1 MRKGMGGANCPTVP
15 RGIVWTAEGDRL
27 MLPRF
32 ALLSIGA
39 AAMFAGSALAETPV
53 DHYSPE
59 IAPPIDNHTQTEALP
74 FRSDAANRM
83 TVAVKLGGAGPYQFM
98 VDTGSERTT
107 ISRQL
112 AKQLRLKPGPN
123 VRLHSIVGEGPAQT
137 AIIPQLMFS
146 QRAIGSI
153 EAPLLEAAN
162 MGADGMLGVDS
173 LSSQRILF
181 DFKANTMSV
190 THASERVESLGDGTI
205 VVRARSRRGRLVVA
219 NATADNETLTVV
231 LDTGSQV
238 TIGNMALRKA
248 LLGREMLGKA
258 EAVTLQSV
266 TGATMEGSY
275 MVVKEVTI
283 GGIGLKNLAVA
294 FVDAHTFKQLGLEKK
309 PALLLGMNAMRA
321 FDRVSIDFANKR
333 LRVILPKE
341 SRVEGVQLAAK

>member
-1 MRKGMGGANCPTVP
+1 VQRKG
-15 RGIVWTAEGDRL
+15 IE

-32 ALLSIGA
+32 ALLCVGA
-39 AAMFAGSALAETPV
+39 AAMFAGTAAAETPV

-59 IAPPIDNHTQTEALP
+59 TAPPIDNRTQTESLP
-74 FRSDAANRM
+74 FLNDAANRM
-83 TVAVKLGGAGPYQFM
+83 TVAVTVGGAGPYQFM

-107 ISRQL
+107 ISRRLARQL
-112 AKQLRLKPGPN
+112 QLKPGSG
-123 VRLHSIVGEGPAQT
+123 VRLHSIVGVGPAQT
-137 AIIPQLMFS
+137 AIIPELRFS
-146 QRAIGSI
+146 QKAIGSI
-153 EAPLLEAAN
+153 EAPLLDAIN

-173 LSSQRILF
+173 LKSQRILF

-205 VVRARSRRGRLVVA
+205 VVRARARRGRLVVA
-219 NATADNETLTVV
+219 NATADKETLTVV

-248 LLGREMLGKA
+248 LLGREMLGTAK
-258 EAVTLQSV
+258 EVTLQSV
-266 TGATMEGSY
+266 TGATMIGSY
-275 MVVKEVTI
+275 MMLKELTI
-283 GGIGLKNLAVA
+283 GGIGLKDLAVA

-341 SRVEGVQLAAK
+341 SRADGIQLAAK

>member
-1 MRKGMGGANCPTVP
+1 
-15 RGIVWTAEGDRL
+15 
-27 MLPRF
+27 MLSRF
-32 ALLSIGA
+32 ALCCVGA
-39 AAMFAGSALAETPV
+39 ATMFAAPASADTVTLSTGPALYAHPT
-53 DHYSPE
+53 DHYLPE
-59 IAPPIDNHTQTEALP
+59 IAPPIDNQTQTDSLP
-74 FRSDAANRM
+74 FGSDAANRM
-83 TVAVKLGGAGPYQFM
+83 TVAVKLGEAGPYRFM

-112 AKQLRLKPGPN
+112 ARQLQLKPGPS
-123 VRLHSIVGEGPAQT
+123 VRLHSIVGVGPAKT
-137 AIIPQLMFS
+137 AIIPELMFS
-146 QRAIGSI
+146 QKAIGSI

-173 LSSQRILF
+173 LRSQRILF

-219 NATADNETLTVV
+219 NATADNENLTVV

-248 LLGREMLGKA
+248 LLGREMLGTAK
-258 EAVTLQSV
+258 EVTLQSV
-266 TGATMEGSY
+266 TGATMVGSY
-275 MVVKEVTI
+275 MILKELTI

-341 SRVEGVQLAAK
+341 SRADGVQLAAK